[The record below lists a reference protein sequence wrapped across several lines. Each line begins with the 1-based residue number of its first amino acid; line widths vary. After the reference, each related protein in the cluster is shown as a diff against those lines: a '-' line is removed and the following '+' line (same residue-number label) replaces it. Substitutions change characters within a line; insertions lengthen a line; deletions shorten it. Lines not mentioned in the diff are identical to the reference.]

1 MQIQLM
7 TDKFCPPTHLLLCIY
22 ATVKVKKTDNHESI
36 SKAWRQRKKE
46 GTGKERLK
54 IIKIYTCMKCNE
66 IHYFVQ
72 LINLKNEKISKLLRS
87 YLVMGD
93 TCACQSS
100 KYRHRWERLREVC
113 KPRMPAVGIKVAE
126 KSRSMAI
133 ERLRLKGEAEI
144 RH

>member
-1 MQIQLM
+1 
-7 TDKFCPPTHLLLCIY
+7 
-22 ATVKVKKTDNHESI
+22 
-36 SKAWRQRKKE
+36 
-46 GTGKERLK
+46 
-54 IIKIYTCMKCNE
+54 MKCNE

-87 YLVMGD
+87 YLVVGD

-113 KPRMPAVGIKVAE
+113 KPRMPAVGTKVAE

-133 ERLRLKGEAEI
+133 ERRSRDQTLDCGHGAGHKTGIVISSSTKAVAHQLGDPMVS
-144 RH
+144 